1 MPSRSRGFR
10 SRLTAL
16 IVSWLLSLPTISS
29 TFWLPMW
36 IALSI
41 VFPTIF
47 NYFPESPAPV
57 RIDWIPQWF
66 FRILYIPW
74 IPFMIIPGSE
84 WLTEYLLLPWLW
96 TNTPLMMIIASIRPV
111 LTIGGF
117 LFFIGSLTQL
127 LVYKRRGVKLVTSGF
142 YSIVRHPQYLGIFI
156 WTFGHILYAL
166 PLFLR
171 PADLIAWI
179 TLVYLY
185 ILLARSEEEDLMKIF
200 GVEYARYRESTP
212 FIIPYTPARISRL
225 VSMLIEHYTPKDKWV
240 RIAMKIMVY
249 VSIVAIIAYLSYG
262 RTYCFKDK
270 PPV

>member
-1 MPSRSRGFR
+1 MPTRSRG
-10 SRLTAL
+10 LKAKLIAL

-41 VFPTIF
+41 IFPTIF
-47 NYFPESPAPV
+47 NYFPESPAPLRV
-57 RIDWIPQWF
+57 DWLPQWI

-74 IPFMIIPGSE
+74 IPFMVIPGSE

-96 TNTPLMMIIASIRPV
+96 TNTPLMMAITIIRPI
-111 LTIGGF
+111 LTLGGF

-127 LVYKRRGVKLVTSGF
+127 IVYRRRGVKLVTSGF
-142 YSIVRHPQYLGIFI
+142 YGIVRHPQYLGIFI

-171 PADLIAWI
+171 PADLVAWV

-185 ILLARSEEEDLMKIF
+185 ILLARSEEKKLMEIF
-200 GVEYARYRESTP
+200 RDEYVEYRERTP
-212 FIIPYTPARISRL
+212 FILPFIPARISK
-225 VSMLIEHYTPKDKWV
+225 SILIFIERYIPRSRWM
-240 RIAMKIMVY
+240 RIVFECMMY
-249 VSIVAIIAYLSYG
+249 IVAIAIIIFLSYG
-262 RTYCFKDK
+262 RTYCFRDK